1 MTEPARTELSGRRVL
16 LVEDDAVVGLGLV
29 AFLEELGATVIWS
42 ATLDHSLAAVRGAEQ
57 LDLAFVDLN
66 LDGQMSTP
74 VLDLLLAGEIPVIL
88 CTGYDV
94 SAIEP
99 RFRDLPRSEKPF
111 TRAKLRRLIAAS
123 IEVEAL

>member
-1 MTEPARTELSGRRVL
+1 MTEPARPELRGRRVL

-29 AFLEELGATVIWS
+29 AFLEELGASVSWS
-42 ATLDHSLAAVRGAEQ
+42 ATLDHAVAAVRRAEQ
-57 LDLAFVDLN
+57 LDLAVVDLN

-74 VLDLLLAGEIPVIL
+74 VLDLLLAVRVPVIL

-94 SAIEP
+94 SAIDP

-111 TRAKLRRLIAAS
+111 TRAKLRRLIAA
-123 IEVEAL
+123 II